1 MTIEAISS
9 AIYNH
14 IVAGLT
20 GITANP
26 KISLEQLQDEVVAE
40 RNQLLREF
48 LIKGILSLEE
58 MMLAINCVEV
68 DCASMSKCCGLSDIG
83 QKALHFEIPPIFYI
97 GGIDTIKFV
106 GSVDRKI
113 SYTVYTDN
121 SYKFHQHKKRGAHK
135 PYVYIDT
142 TVNSNGNMDCYVFN
156 APLAKYLSVVA
167 LFQDPRRLLE

>member
-40 RNQLLREF
+40 RNQVLREF
-48 LIKGILSLEE
+48 LLKGVLSLEE
-58 MMLAINCVEV
+58 MMLAINCVQVGCEH
-68 DCASMSKCCGLSDIG
+68 MSKCCEQNVG
-83 QKALHFEIPPIFYI
+83 QKALHFEIPPVFYI
-97 GGIDTIKFV
+97 NGIDTIKFI
-106 GSVDRKI
+106 GSVDRKEK
-113 SYTVYTDN
+113 YTIYTDD
-121 SYKFHQHKKRGAHK
+121 SYKFHKYKKRNSQK
-135 PYVYIDT
+135 PYVYVDT
-142 TVNSNGNMDCYVFN
+142 TVNSNGNMDCYIFN
-156 APLAKYLSVVA
+156 LPLVKQVSVVA